1 MPARY
6 PEGKAAMVRQGVD
19 AGPSTPET
27 PAARIRDEF
36 GKWREPIKK
45 ADIKPE

>member
-1 MPARY
+1 MPARD

-19 AGPSTPET
+19 AGPGAPEAL
-27 PAARIRDEF
+27 AARIRDEL